1 MAGPKVILIG
11 AGSRGRDIYGA
22 YALETSKMD
31 IVALAEPNDQR
42 RNSLAERLKIPS
54 NRRFRDWK
62 DLLSV
67 GKIADGVIIATM
79 DNLHVEPAVEFL
91 KAGYDILLEK
101 PIDRTLDGAI
111 KVYLYAQKYKRRVMV
126 AHVLRY
132 TKFFRKVRELVWSG
146 TIGDLIGIEHK
157 ENVGYWHMAHSFV
170 RGNWRSKEETAP
182 MILTKSCHDMD
193 IIYWIIGK
201 KCSKISSFGN
211 LMYFRREKMPEG
223 AAERCLDC
231 KVEDTCPYSALK
243 IYLNSKTGWPQN
255 VISEDLSYEG
265 RLKALRE
272 GPYGRCVYACD
283 NDVVDH
289 QVVSMDFE
297 GISVSFTMQAF
308 TFEMDRRIRIFGSKG
323 EIQGHFGKSE
333 IDVLLFGKEKEKI
346 QIESGDIDTLGHAGG
361 DFYMLDDFVKMLED
375 PNYESISTSIRDSL
389 ESHLMAW
396 AAENARLENTVID
409 MENYRSE
416 NIDKVYKKIFGEE
429 S

>member
-1 MAGPKVILIG
+1 MAGPKVVLIG
-11 AGSRGRDIYGA
+11 AGSRGRDIYSA
-22 YALETSKMD
+22 YALETSKID

-42 RNSLAERLKIPS
+42 RNSLAEKLKIS
-54 NRRFRDWK
+54 SDRRFKDWK

-79 DNLHVEPAVEFL
+79 DNLHVEPAIEFM

-111 KVYLYAQKYKRRVMV
+111 KVYLYSRKYKKRVMV

-132 TKFFRKVRELVWSG
+132 TKFFRKIRELVSNG
-146 TIGDLIGIEHK
+146 IVGDLIGIEHK

-170 RGNWRSKEETAP
+170 RGNWRSREETAP

-211 LMYFRREKMPEG
+211 LMHFRKEKMPAG

-231 KVEDTCPYSALK
+231 KVEDECPYSALK
-243 IYLNSKTGWPQN
+243 LYLNSSTGWPQN
-255 VISEDLSYEG
+255 VISDDLSYEG

-272 GPYGRCVYACD
+272 GPYGRCVYNCD

-297 GISVSFTMQAF
+297 GINVNFTMQAF

-323 EIQGHFGKSE
+323 EIQGHFGKNE
-333 IDVLLFGKEKEKI
+333 IDVLLFGKEREKI
-346 QIESGDIDTLGHAGG
+346 QIESGYIDTLGHSGG
-361 DFYMLDDFVKMLED
+361 DFYMLDEFVKMLGD
-375 PNYESISTSIRDSL
+375 SRYESISTSIGDSL

-396 AAENARLENTVID
+396 AAEESRLKNIVID
-409 MENYRSE
+409 MDIYRSE
-416 NIDKVYKKIFGEE
+416 NIDRVEKSLEKSNE
-429 S
+429 